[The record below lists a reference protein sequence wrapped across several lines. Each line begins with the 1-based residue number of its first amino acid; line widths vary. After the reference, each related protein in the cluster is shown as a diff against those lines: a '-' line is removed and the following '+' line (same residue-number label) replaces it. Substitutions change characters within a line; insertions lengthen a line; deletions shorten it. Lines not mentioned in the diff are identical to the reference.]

1 MAITIDQLKKRPTS
15 NYWKKRMELLEA
27 AQLQKGQAYFAT
39 LEKQF
44 KEASANIEKEIAVW
58 YQRFAINNNISM
70 AEAKQLLNTKELAEF
85 KWDVKEYIK
94 YGEENALNQQWMK
107 ELENASARVHI
118 SRLEA
123 LKLQMQQ
130 QVEVLYGNHTDGL
143 DKLLRDIYSD
153 GYYHTAFEIQKG
165 FNIGWDLHDLNS
177 NQLDKV
183 LSKPWTTDG
192 KTFSDRIW
200 TNKQQ
205 LIGSLQTHLTQAVI
219 RGQAPDK
226 AIKSIAEEFRVSKNK
241 AGRLVM
247 TESAAFASA
256 SQRDAFNALNVERF
270 EIVATLDNRTSEICQ
285 ELDGHVFDMKD
296 FEVGVTAP
304 PFHAWC
310 RTTTVPYFEDNYGER
325 AARGADGKVYYVPSN
340 MKYADWKKTFVDGG
354 SKDGLKE
361 VVPEETN
368 KVNKTLKEKI
378 QDIKDTISNKGGII
392 EETDIQ
398 QAGKLIQEELQI
410 KRADLKAEIEV
421 LQKQYKETG
430 IEDIENQLSR
440 LRQVRRGL
448 LDLDEVGL
456 KDMDSLNEKYN
467 ELMTKKIQLNSV
479 TSELETKIREAK
491 AKYQGTLKD
500 NAIELKEK
508 LSEIRNMG
516 NSSFDVDAHLNNSRS
531 PMRKVVK
538 DAYDYYPTDWV
549 QKSIARGNLSPKKV
563 DRGYYSDWNSEI
575 AISGWNDNGYIETA
589 IHELGHRFERA
600 VPGIREAEKIFYE
613 RRTAG
618 EPLQWL
624 GGNYDYSEKS
634 RFDKFLHKYMG
645 KDYGGSAYELVSMGF
660 EYAYTN
666 PTKLWEDEDFST
678 WIYGILSLF

>member
-15 NYWKKRMELLEA
+15 NYWKKRMEILEA

-85 KWDVKEYIK
+85 RWDVKEYIK
-94 YGEENALNQQWMK
+94 YGEENALNQKWMK

-153 GYYHTAFEIQKG
+153 GYYHTAWEIQKG

-256 SQRDAFNALNVERF
+256 SQRDAFNALNVKRF

-285 ELDGHVFDMKD
+285 ELDGHVFNMKD

-310 RTTTVPYFEDNYGER
+310 RTTTVPYFDDNYGER

-340 MKYADWKKTFVDGG
+340 MKYSDWKKTFVDGG
-354 SKDGLKE
+354 SKDGLEE
-361 VVPEETN
+361 VLPGNIIHNE
-368 KVNKTLKEKI
+368 
-378 QDIKDTISNKGGII
+378 TISNFKNIYEQWDKKNVKDFASSIVNHENLPLTVQRYQLSGAKGQCQLNYRNPEMEVITYELNSEDIRDVEYQVKTAFHELFHAKSNGLVHDIGEISFEDWAYVDDIFAEATSHYIVKSIGINKELAPAYATHLINSLPKLKSLPEFSSCKTIADFGEVAYKFRFSTSGNAKWKSILNVVNNTKHDII
-392 EETDIQ
+392 EYSKSYIDYIEKNKSELIDKLLENMPQYSAYKSNMIDDIDG
-398 QAGKLIQEELQI
+398 AI
-410 KRADLKAEIEV
+410 KSINNG
-421 LQKQYKETG
+421 Y
-430 IEDIENQLSR
+430 NLS
-440 LRQVRRGL
+440 G
-448 LDLDEVGL
+448 
-456 KDMDSLNEKYN
+456 NEKIIF
-467 ELMTKKIQLNSV
+467 E
-479 TSELETKIREAK
+479 
-491 AKYQGTLKD
+491 
-500 NAIELKEK
+500 NALIISMNRL
-508 LSEIRNMG
+508 G
-516 NSSFDVDAHLNNSRS
+516 
-531 PMRKVVK
+531 VK
-538 DAYDYYPTDWV
+538 
-549 QKSIARGNLSPKKV
+549 
-563 DRGYYSDWNSEI
+563 
-575 AISGWNDNGYIETA
+575 
-589 IHELGHRFERA
+589 
-600 VPGIREAEKIFYE
+600 
-613 RRTAG
+613 
-618 EPLQWL
+618 
-624 GGNYDYSEKS
+624 
-634 RFDKFLHKYMG
+634 
-645 KDYGGSAYELVSMGF
+645 
-660 EYAYTN
+660 
-666 PTKLWEDEDFST
+666 
-678 WIYGILSLF
+678 